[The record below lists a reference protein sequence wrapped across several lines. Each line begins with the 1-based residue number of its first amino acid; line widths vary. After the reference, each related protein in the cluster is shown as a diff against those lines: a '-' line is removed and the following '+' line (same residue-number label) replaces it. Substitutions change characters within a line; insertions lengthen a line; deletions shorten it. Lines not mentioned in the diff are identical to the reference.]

1 MSSDRPD
8 NILVLR
14 VSLEDIEPRIWRRIQ
29 VPDSFTLTQ
38 LHRVIQIAMG
48 WHDSHLH
55 EFRIG
60 GERYGEPDPED
71 EKKVIDEGTVRLRNV
86 PLSIGGSFTYAYD
99 FGDDWQH
106 QVLVEEIQKPGS
118 EAIYPVCNAGER
130 NSPPEDVGG
139 TVGYAEF
146 LAAIADPN
154 HEEHDSRLE
163 WIGGHF
169 DPKAFSAPETNK
181 RLRREFR
188 RAAK

>member
-1 MSSDRPD
+1 MPSERPD

-29 VPDSFTLTQ
+29 VPDSFTLKQ

-60 GERYGEPDPED
+60 GERYGQPDPED
-71 EKKVIDEGTVRLRNV
+71 EEKVSDEGTVLLRNL
-86 PLSIGGSFTYAYD
+86 PFSIGGSVTYAYD

-106 QVLVEEIQKPGS
+106 QVLLEEIQKPGS
-118 EAIYPVCNAGER
+118 EAIYPACNAGER
-130 NSPPEDVGG
+130 NAPPEDVGG
-139 TVGYAEF
+139 TVGYTEF

-154 HEEHDSRLE
+154 HEEHDSLLE

-169 DPKAFSAPETNK
+169 DPEAFSVPETNK